1 MTERFAVLALM
12 GARSREVL
20 AAVTAEDISN
30 AAFRYLSQQPIT
42 LAGHR
47 VRALRLTYVGEL
59 GWELHVPVAAA
70 VDCYDALM
78 RAGAAHRI
86 ANAGYRAIESLRLEK
101 GYRAWGSDLTADRT
115 PLEAGL
121 AWATKLD
128 GDVPFLGREAL
139 AAQRRDG
146 VASRLAGFRVDDPD
160 VVLLGRETIYR
171 DGERVGWLTS
181 GGFGHSL
188 GVGLGLGYVSAPA
201 KEPATPRTLREGR
214 YELEVATRRVAA
226 TIHFRPSFDPDAK
239 RVRV

>member
-1 MTERFAVLALM
+1 MAQLFSTCPGSQNVNWYTQLEEIRF
-12 GARSREVL
+12 RYREK
-20 AAVTAEDISN
+20 
-30 AAFRYLSQQPIT
+30 AFR
-42 LAGHR
+42 
-47 VRALRLTYVGEL
+47 
-59 GWELHVPVAAA
+59 W
-70 VDCYDALM
+70 
-78 RAGAAHRI
+78 
-86 ANAGYRAIESLRLEK
+86 
-101 GYRAWGSDLTADRT
+101 
-115 PLEAGL
+115 
-121 AWATKLD
+121 
-128 GDVPFLGREAL
+128 
-139 AAQRRDG
+139 RRDG

-201 KEPATPRTLREGR
+201 KGPATPRTLREGR